1 VGRHL
6 AAFAIAMYVGTTSAA
21 AHHAISAFY
30 DNSKRATVQGV
41 VSQFRFVSPHPM
53 VIVDVVDGGVTRQW
67 RLEMDNRSELAAIGI
82 GAETLKAGDGLVV
95 SGSLA
100 RDGSKSLYV
109 LTLSRPSD
117 GFSYEQVG
125 GRPRIVRKPASGD

>member
-1 VGRHL
+1 MARHL
-6 AAFAIAMYVGTTSAA
+6 AALAMAISVAATSAA

-30 DNSKRATVQGV
+30 DNSKRATIEGV

-100 RDGSKSLYV
+100 RDGSKGLYV
-109 LTLSRPSD
+109 LTLTRPSD
-117 GFSYEQVG
+117 GFAYEQVG
-125 GRPRIVRKPASGD
+125 GQPRIVRKPATRD